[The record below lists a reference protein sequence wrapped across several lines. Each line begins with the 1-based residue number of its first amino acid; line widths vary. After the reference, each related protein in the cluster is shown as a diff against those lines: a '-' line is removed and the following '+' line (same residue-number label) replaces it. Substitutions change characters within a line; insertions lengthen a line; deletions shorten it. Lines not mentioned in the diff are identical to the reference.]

1 MSTGQVLYRKWKKT
15 TFINSHQT
23 TNYTN
28 IFSKICQICTI
39 KLLICNKEKETFVKA
54 ISKMNRYAM
63 LQLQL
68 EKKMCSL
75 LYLFWYSEWSPVAE
89 HKFDMAPEHC
99 QI

>member
-28 IFSKICQICTI
+28 IFSKICQIYTI

-54 ISKMNRYAM
+54 ISKMKKVCYAAITAR
-63 LQLQL
+63 
-68 EKKMCSL
+68 EKDV
-75 LYLFWYSEWSPVAE
+75 LFVISVLIFWMITCGWT
-89 HKFDMAPEHC
+89 
-99 QI
+99 